1 MIFGFFRRL
10 FSAGDTPPSVTRSD
24 GEAFDY
30 KGYSVK
36 PSPIK
41 EDSGW
46 RVAGFI
52 SQEMDGETRIHE
64 LIRAD
69 VFPGEAEALDI
80 TAGKARRLIDE
91 QGERI
96 FRERS

>member
-1 MIFGFFRRL
+1 MIFGFFRQL
-10 FSAGDTPPSVTRSD
+10 FGGSDTPPSVVRSE
-24 GEAFDY
+24 GEAFEY
-30 KGYSVK
+30 KGYRIQ

-52 SQEMDGETRIHE
+52 SQEVEGETRTHE